1 MKYLFLI
8 IFSVLLSSSIY
19 AQVDN
24 NCNSNHVLIENQAL
38 SHSIL
43 STDSHKKSSEWK
55 KYKILNITG
64 WSALGVGIPTT
75 FTGVIGIC
83 LDVNDGGKGGSWIPV
98 TVTGGVLTLS
108 SIPLLIIANHYKK
121 KALMN
126 NISIG
131 LINLNTPNYTG
142 NNNFT
147 PAVSLALK
155 F

>member
-1 MKYLFLI
+1 MRYLFLI
-8 IFSVLLSSSIY
+8 IFSALLSTSIS
-19 AQVDN
+19 AQVDSIDH
-24 NCNSNHVLIENQAL
+24 SNLIFTENQTF

-43 STDSHKKSSEWK
+43 DSESYKKTSEWK
-55 KYKILNITG
+55 KYKILNISG
-64 WSALGVGIPTT
+64 WSALGVGIPIT

-83 LDVNDGGKGGSWIPV
+83 LDVNDGGKGGPWIPI

-126 NISIG
+126 NLSVG
-131 LINLNTPNYTG
+131 LVNLETPNYI
-142 NNNFT
+142 NNLNFT
-147 PAVSLALK
+147 PAISLTLK